1 MQGFIAD
8 MSTRKRTDLVKC
20 DLEEL
25 WVALV
30 AAFLADDDLVSI
42 LEEVDDDIT
51 SETQQHRWYRHRYS
65 PLISKKPT
73 RVYFKIRTKPK

>member
-51 SETQQHRWYRHRYS
+51 SETQQ
-65 PLISKKPT
+65 
-73 RVYFKIRTKPK
+73 